1 MKPLPSEDL
10 DHVLAHT
17 RDLWAGARGQSFFI
31 TGGTGFFGLWLLE
44 SFARANDALALG
56 MRAVVLTRNPA
67 AFAQKAPHLVA
78 RADLEF
84 LPGDV
89 RTFSFPAG
97 RFPYLIHA
105 AADTAVWTQ
114 QQVPDDL
121 LDRTVAETRRVL
133 DFAAGAG
140 VRNFLLISSGAVY
153 GRQPP
158 ELTHIPEDYSG
169 APDPLLPGSA
179 WGEGKRVIEHV
190 CARHANRHCYA
201 LKVARGFAF
210 VGPHLPLDANYAIG
224 NFIQDALAGAPI
236 HVSGDGTPRRSY
248 LYAADLAVWLWTLLF
263 AAPSARAYNVG
274 AAVDMSIAELAG
286 LVSQVAGVSG
296 AHPPVEIAG
305 QSDPGRPVSRY
316 VPAVNRA
323 QTELGLRP
331 RIPLEE
337 AIRKTIAWHRTN
349 PAPDFGSPGSASQ
362 TTL

>member
-31 TGGTGFFGLWLLE
+31 TGGTGFFGRWLLE

-84 LPGDV
+84 VPGDL

-140 VRNFLLISSGAVY
+140 LRNFLLLSSGAVY

-179 WGEGKRVIEHV
+179 WGEAKRIAEHV
-190 CARHANRHCYA
+190 CTQHASRHGYA
-201 LKVARGFAF
+201 LKIARGFAF
-210 VGPHLPLDANYAIG
+210 VGPHLPLDAHYAIG

-274 AAVDMSIAELAG
+274 AAVDLSIAELAG

-296 AHPPVEIAG
+296 AHPPVAIAG
-305 QSDPGRPVSRY
+305 QFAPGRPVSRY

-331 RIPLEE
+331 LIPLPE
-337 AIRKTIAWHRTN
+337 AIRKTIAWHRSN
-349 PAPDFGSPGSASQ
+349 PAADSGSLGSANKQ
-362 TTL
+362 TS